1 MSEQQSKSSMSDSAE
16 DNSKPDLDL
25 LDYLLILAKH
35 KLIILSVTF
44 TMAVLSV
51 LYSLTLKNIY
61 TANTMIVVTE
71 DDKGVMGALLGSV
84 GGAAGGAAALAGVGG
99 PTRTD
104 LYVTMLKTDAIKDPI
119 IDRFKL
125 MQEFKSKNRTL
136 TYKRLAGKTKV
147 TAGKRDG
154 VISISVSDNN
164 PKLAADLANAYVDEL
179 GKMATGMTMG
189 KSARNRQF
197 LEERLAT
204 TKINLIKAEDALKIF
219 QSKNKI
225 FDAPEQAKISI
236 RGVAQLH
243 ARLAVQEMKLAS
255 LKNQFTDS
263 SHEVKTAAAAVAN
276 TKSQITKLEGSGGG
290 GAVPSVGNVPE
301 LGQEYVRLLREFKVQ
316 ETLFELLTK
325 QHEMARFSEA
335 KDVSPVQVIQVAK
348 VPEMKSKP
356 ARSKIVLLTT
366 ALSFIL
372 TVAFVFM
379 NEFVKQMPVTVTD
392 KMRELKYNIFKF
404 RFK

>member
-1 MSEQQSKSSMSDSAE
+1 MSEQQSQSSILDSAQHQ
-16 DNSKPDLDL
+16 SKSELDF
-25 LDYLLILAKH
+25 LDYLLIIANH
-35 KLIILSVTF
+35 KMMIFSFTF
-44 TMAVLSV
+44 TVAVLSV

-99 PTRTD
+99 PTRSD

-125 MQEFKSKNRTL
+125 MQEFHAKNRTL
-136 TYKRLAGKTKV
+136 TYKKLTGKTKV

-154 VISISVSDNN
+154 VISISVSDKD
-164 PKLAADLANAYVDEL
+164 PKLAADIANAYVDEL
-179 GKMATGMTMG
+179 GKMATGVTMS

-197 LEERLAT
+197 LEDRLTT
-204 TKINLIKAEDALKIF
+204 TKINLIKAEDALKAY

-225 FDAPEQAKISI
+225 LDVPEQAKVSI
-236 RGVAQLH
+236 KWVAQLH
-243 ARLAVQEMKLAS
+243 ARLAVQEMQLAS
-255 LKNQFTDS
+255 IKNQFTDS
-263 SHEVKTAAAAVAN
+263 SHEVKTAAAAVST
-276 TKSQITKLEGSGGG
+276 TKSQIAKMEGTGGG

-301 LGQEYVRLLREFKVQ
+301 LSQEYVRLLREFKIH

-325 QHEMARFSEA
+325 QYEMARFSES

-366 ALSFIL
+366 FAAFIIS
-372 TVAFVFM
+372 TVFVCM
-379 NEFVKQMPVTVTD
+379 RDLVKQMPATETD
-392 KMRELKYNIFKF
+392 KLCKLKQYLFNFTSK
-404 RFK
+404 